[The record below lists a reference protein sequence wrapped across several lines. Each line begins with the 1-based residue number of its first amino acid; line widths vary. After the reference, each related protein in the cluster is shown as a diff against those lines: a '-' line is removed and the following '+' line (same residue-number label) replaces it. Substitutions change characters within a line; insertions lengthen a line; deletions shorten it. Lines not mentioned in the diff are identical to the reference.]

1 MRNNSRGLREN
12 MSESSTTT
20 EHKVLPLV
28 SHMLFGRRKIYTS
41 AMQIT
46 SDNVVD
52 VVRNAYNVHL
62 MNRSEINYLYD
73 YYKGKQPILERV
85 KAIRP
90 EICNNIVVNR
100 ANEIVSFKVG
110 YQCGIPMQYTAAKAT
125 EGLPKKIEQLNNL
138 MSYEDKAKKDKELVE
153 WQMICGTSYRIALPD
168 DVLSDEEDEAPFEIN
183 NLRPGDTFVVYSD
196 KIGEKPMCGVTYWT
210 DAEYT
215 GEYRQGSLVG
225 NIFAVY
231 TPDAYYEIKGE
242 KISVSRPNPAK
253 MIPIIE
259 YPANN
264 ARLGSF
270 EIVIDLL
277 DALSKIESN
286 RLDGLEGFVQA
297 FLKFVNCDI
306 DIDEYNK
313 FLELGA
319 IKVSSREGKNADVD
333 LVSKELSQTQAQV
346 EVDDIYDTILTICGM
361 PNRNGGSSTSDTG
374 AAVQL
379 RDGWSSAEA
388 RAKDSELMFESS
400 EKALL
405 KVILKILRD
414 NSVLDLK
421 VSDIQ
426 MVFPRRNYENVQG
439 KVQALVGLLGSNK
452 IHPKDSY
459 AASGL
464 FTDPETAYEN
474 GMKWYEEE
482 LERYEPKDVGEE
494 DKADANNVDEDED
507 VSGSGQTT

>member
-1 MRNNSRGLREN
+1 
-12 MSESSTTT
+12 MSESSSKTEHTTT
-20 EHKVLPLV
+20 PIIE
-28 SHMLFGRRKIYTS
+28 HMLFGRRKIFTS
-41 AMQIT
+41 VKEIT
-46 SDNVVD
+46 SDNVVE
-52 VVRNAYNVHL
+52 VIGKAYQTHL
-62 MNRSEINYLYD
+62 LNQSEIKYLYD
-73 YYKGKQPILERV
+73 YYKGRQPILDRV
-85 KAIRP
+85 KEIRP

-110 YQCGIPMQYTAAKAT
+110 YQCGIPMQYTANKAV
-125 EGLPKKIEQLNNL
+125 EGLPNKIEQLNSL
-138 MSYEDKAKKDKELVE
+138 MSYENKALKDKELVE
-153 WQMICGTSYRIALPD
+153 WQMICGTAYRIVTPD
-168 DVLSDEEDEAPFEIN
+168 KITNAEEDEAPFSIST
-183 NLRPGDTFVVYSD
+183 LRPTETFVVYSD
-196 KIGEKPMCGVTYWT
+196 KIGEKPMAAVTYWV
-210 DAEYT
+210 DEEYT
-215 GEYRQGSLVG
+215 GELNGNGLQGYV
-225 NIFAVY
+225 FAVY
-231 TPDAYYEIKGE
+231 TKESYYEIKGGALSLLGDS
-242 KISVSRPNPAK
+242 KTSSANTLK

-270 EIVIDLL
+270 EIVLDLL
-277 DALSKIESN
+277 DALSRVESN
-286 RLDGLEGFVQA
+286 RLDGLENFVQA

-306 DIDEYNK
+306 DEAEYKK

-388 RAKDSELMFESS
+388 RAKESELMFEAS
-400 EKALL
+400 ERELL
-405 KVILKILRD
+405 KVVLKILRD
-414 NSVLDLK
+414 KSVLDLK

-439 KVQALVGLLGSNK
+439 KVQALTTLLNSSK
-452 IHPKDSY
+452 VHPKDAY

-474 GMKWYEEE
+474 GMEFYEQE
-482 LERYEPKDVGEE
+482 LKRYEDHITKNADNEDEE
-494 DKADANNVDEDED
+494 DD
-507 VSGSGQTT
+507 VSGSGQTTE

>member
-1 MRNNSRGLREN
+1 
-12 MSESSTTT
+12 MSTSSSETKNTIT
-20 EHKVLPLV
+20 PLI

-41 AMQIT
+41 ATEIT
-46 SDNVVD
+46 ASNVIEIVEK
-52 VVRNAYNVHL
+52 AYQVHL
-62 MNRSEINYLYD
+62 QNQAEIKYLYD
-73 YYKGKQPILERV
+73 YYKGKQPIIDRIKE
-85 KAIRP
+85 IRP

-110 YQCGIPMQYTAAKAT
+110 YQCGIPMQYTAAKADET
-125 EGLPKKIEQLNNL
+125 LPAKIEELNNL
-138 MSYEDKAKKDKELVE
+138 MSYENKAMKDKELVE
-153 WQMICGTSYRIALPD
+153 WQMICGTGYRIVTVDPT
-168 DVLSDEEDEAPFEIN
+168 VSTEEDEAPFSIST
-183 NLRPGDTFVVYSD
+183 LRPTETFVVYSD
-196 KIGEKPMCGVTYWT
+196 KIGEKPMCAVTYWV
-210 DAEYT
+210 DDKYT
-215 GEYRQGSLVG
+215 GELNGNGLQGYV
-225 NIFAVY
+225 FAVY
-231 TPDAYYEIKGE
+231 TADSYYEIKGNALTLLNDN
-242 KISVSRPNPAK
+242 KTSKPNTLK
-253 MIPIIE
+253 VIPIIE

-264 ARLGSF
+264 ARLGAF

-297 FLKFVNCDI
+297 FIKFINCDI
-306 DIDEYNK
+306 DRKEYEE
-313 FLELGA
+313 FLALGA

-374 AAVQL
+374 TAVQL

-388 RAKDSELMFESS
+388 RAKDSELMFEAS
-400 EKALL
+400 ERELL
-405 KVILKILRD
+405 KVVLKILRD
-414 NSVLDLK
+414 KSILDLK

-439 KVQALVGLLGSNK
+439 KAQTLTTLLSSSYV
-452 IHPKDSY
+452 HPKDAY

-464 FTDPETAYEN
+464 FTDPETASEN
-474 GMKWYEEE
+474 GLKWYEEQE
-482 LERYEPKDVGEE
+482 KKYSITDLGEE
-494 DKADANNVDEDED
+494 DKQVSKDDDNVEDDD